1 MKDMKGMNDWL
12 VTVLISVRDMASE
25 AGNKFTAE
33 RLDEAILTA
42 VNEIEHK
49 EKIQLHD
56 FETPAKLNEKG
67 VAQGMKQGEVR
78 RYH

>member
-1 MKDMKGMNDWL
+1 MKDMNDWL

-33 RLDEAILTA
+33 RLDDAILTA
-42 VNEIEHK
+42 VNESEHK

-56 FETPAKLNEKG
+56 FETPPKSIETG
-67 VAQGMKQGEVR
+67 VTQGMKQGVVR

>member
-1 MKDMKGMNDWL
+1 MKDMNDWL

-33 RLDEAILTA
+33 RLDDAILTA
-42 VNEIEHK
+42 VNEFEHQ
-49 EKIQLHD
+49 EKIQLND
-56 FETPAKLNEKG
+56 LETASKLDETG
-67 VAQGMKQGEVR
+67 VKQGLVR

>member
-1 MKDMKGMNDWL
+1 MKDMNEWL

-42 VNEIEHK
+42 VNESEYT
-49 EKIQLHD
+49 EKVQLHY
-56 FETPAKLNEKG
+56 FETAPKLGETG
-67 VAQGMKQGEVR
+67 VTQGMKQEVVR